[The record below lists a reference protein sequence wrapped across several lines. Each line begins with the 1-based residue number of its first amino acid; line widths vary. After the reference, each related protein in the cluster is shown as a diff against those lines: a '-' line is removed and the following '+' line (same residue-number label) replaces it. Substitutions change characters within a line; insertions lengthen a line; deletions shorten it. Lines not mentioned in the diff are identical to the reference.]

1 MVLPVQS
8 SFYGSYTPVGDLVTI
23 AVCFVILIL
32 LFCSFIK
39 RTRSFRIFL
48 MIVGLLLVSA
58 YANVTYNTL
67 LERWD
72 PSLYFWVSALRVL
85 FHGALFAI
93 FFLFTQYIAEVTSLE
108 RRAALWVT
116 FIAGVLFVAVVA
128 LDIIDSLNHT
138 FGFRIDP
145 DGTVHT
151 GMNIFYV
158 GYFAFVILIAA
169 LLVRVRNYLFSRV
182 MFGFFCTIVLAIGL
196 NLLQL
201 LVKQSSFTVSSFM
214 LPVFA
219 MLYIMHS
226 NPYNAKLGTV
236 DISALEDM
244 VRFEYSHK
252 RPFGFLSLYLPAFAE
267 EHAEMP
273 SAIQSAVRKFSSS
286 FFRGAVVFSVGPGH
300 MLLIYDKQRNPN
312 YEERISMILEA
323 FHAQH
328 ARFRNDYK
336 IVIGDSVDRIS
347 ARNDYV
353 HLIRT
358 VLRDMKENTIHRI
371 EEKDFAAYNRQEYI
385 LKELVDIYHHRNLN
399 DSRVLVYCQP
409 VYNIALRRYDTAEAL
424 MRLDLP
430 ETGIIFPDE
439 FIPLAEKNGYIHVL
453 TEIILNKTCREA
465 RRLAEEGYSFSR
477 ISVNVSAQEL
487 KGTYFCRD
495 ISQIIRNADLPGDRV
510 ALELTESQDESDFL
524 VMEEKIRELKS
535 MGITFYLDDFGT
547 GYSSLERIMQL
558 PFDIIKFDRSLVV
571 ASGASDKSEQIVR
584 NMARLFAEMDFSV
597 LYEGVETEKD
607 EKRCVGMSA
616 SYLQGYK
623 YSRPVPI
630 SGLRDFFTRA
640 A

>member
-1 MVLPVQS
+1 
-8 SFYGSYTPVGDLVTI
+8 
-23 AVCFVILIL
+23 
-32 LFCSFIK
+32 
-39 RTRSFRIFL
+39 
-48 MIVGLLLVSA
+48 
-58 YANVTYNTL
+58 
-67 LERWD
+67 
-72 PSLYFWVSALRVL
+72 
-85 FHGALFAI
+85 
-93 FFLFTQYIAEVTSLE
+93 
-108 RRAALWVT
+108 
-116 FIAGVLFVAVVA
+116 
-128 LDIIDSLNHT
+128 
-138 FGFRIDP
+138 
-145 DGTVHT
+145 
-151 GMNIFYV
+151 
-158 GYFAFVILIAA
+158 
-169 LLVRVRNYLFSRV
+169 
-182 MFGFFCTIVLAIGL
+182 
-196 NLLQL
+196 
-201 LVKQSSFTVSSFM
+201 
-214 LPVFA
+214 
-219 MLYIMHS
+219 
-226 NPYNAKLGTV
+226 
-236 DISALEDM
+236 
-244 VRFEYSHK
+244 
-252 RPFGFLSLYLPAFAE
+252 
-267 EHAEMP
+267 
-273 SAIQSAVRKFSSS
+273 
-286 FFRGAVVFSVGPGH
+286 
-300 MLLIYDKQRNPN
+300 
-312 YEERISMILEA
+312 
-323 FHAQH
+323 
-328 ARFRNDYK
+328 
-336 IVIGDSVDRIS
+336 
-347 ARNDYV
+347 
-353 HLIRT
+353 
-358 VLRDMKENTIHRI
+358 MKENTIHRI

-495 ISQIIRNADLPGDRV
+495 ISQIIRNADVPGDRV